1 MAELAGIEGAR
12 ERGRTR
18 GWVLSA
24 LRPHTKAVSAA
35 LALTLLA
42 SLLAVA
48 QPVAL
53 KRLVEALGASG
64 RALGP
69 LGLLVG
75 VTLAEATCR
84 GLVVYLVQSTSEHVT
99 RDLRIDLVR
108 HVLRLP
114 IRRLDAARRG
124 DLVTRLTAD
133 SAQVRLVL
141 TSGLLEMTSATMLII
156 GSVIVMTLLDTVLAG
171 VTMGAIV
178 LVVVILTPVAGKL
191 RKANSHYQESLG
203 SLGGGLDTVLSS
215 IRLLRSYSAE
225 RSQGDVLAQA
235 AQTTWRHG
243 LRVARL
249 AALIEPVVAVATQ
262 GALLTVLVVGGA
274 RVSRGQL
281 TLGDL
286 VAFLLYLFM
295 VLLPLAQLVNAL
307 ARLQAGLAALARI
320 GQIVD
325 TPLEP
330 NPGAGTPATRWETP
344 VVELEGVSF
353 EYEPGIGVFDLS
365 FAANKGTHTA
375 IVGPSGAGKSTV
387 LGLIQQFY
395 PVHQGHLRFNG
406 TPADTTDVMHCRG
419 LTHFV
424 EQNTRPWRP
433 PSATT
438 SCWPTR
444 TRPKHTCARQCV
456 ASVWVTCWC
465 ATGCWTAPSAIT
477 ASPSAGA
484 SVNDWRGRDCSSPS
498 ATWFSWTNLRPMS
511 TPPTKP
517 SSAGS
522 CANCPTAMQ
531 SSPSHT
537 AYRQSARPTK
547 SSCSTLDASWERE
560 LTKSWPALAGCIK
573 SSSATSPEGALSRG
587 PRSRGR
593 AERCARGW
601 EG

>member
-424 EQNTRPWRP
+424 EQNT
-433 PSATT
+433 
-438 SCWPTR
+438 
-444 TRPKHTCARQCV
+444 
-456 ASVWVTCWC
+456 
-465 ATGCWTAPSAIT
+465 
-477 ASPSAGA
+477 
-484 SVNDWRGRDCSSPS
+484 
-498 ATWFSWTNLRPMS
+498 
-511 TPPTKP
+511 
-517 SSAGS
+517 
-522 CANCPTAMQ
+522 
-531 SSPSHT
+531 
-537 AYRQSARPTK
+537 
-547 SSCSTLDASWERE
+547 
-560 LTKSWPALAGCIK
+560 PALATTIRDNLLLANPN
-573 SSSATSPEGALSRG
+573 ATEAHLRTAMRRVGLGHLLVRDRVLDCPLGDNGLALSGGERQRLAWARLLVSERDLVLLDEPTSNVDPANEALFG
-587 PRSRGR
+587 RLVRELSDRHAVITVAHRLSTVRAADQVLVLDAGRIVGAGTHEELARSCGLYQ
-593 AERCARGW
+593 ELLGNLT
-601 EG
+601 